1 MSQNDDYT
9 GSSESGDKF
18 IYWCAGALALILVII
33 GLVSYR
39 GAKQDD
45 QANQKAQQLITALQK
60 AGVQRLPSTDQV
72 ARVLGTDGGSVCQDP
87 HNALRKA
94 TLFSMITNGAAGPG
108 QRPVIA
114 DSRVFR
120 GQLAVIA
127 VYCPDELPKFQKF
140 VDDLRT
146 GNVVRS

>member
-1 MSQNDDYT
+1 MSVNDDYT
-9 GSSESGDKF
+9 GGSGSGDKF
-18 IYWCAGALALILVII
+18 IYWCFGALALILVVI
-33 GLVSYR
+33 GLVAYR

-45 QANQKAQQLITALQK
+45 EANQKADEFISVLQK
-60 AGVQRLPSTDQV
+60 AGVQRLPSQDQV

-87 HNALRKA
+87 THGLRKA

-108 QRPVIA
+108 MRPIIT
-114 DSRVFR
+114 DSRLLR

-127 VYCPDELPKFQKF
+127 VYCPDELPDFQKF

-146 GNVVRS
+146 GDVVRG

>member
-9 GSSESGDKF
+9 PNSGDKF
-18 IYWCAGALALILVII
+18 IYWVAGGLVLVLVVI
-33 GLVSYR
+33 GLISYR

-45 QANQKAQQLITALQK
+45 EANAKAGQLIAVLRH
-60 AGVQRLPSTDQV
+60 AGVERLPSTNQV

-87 HNALRKA
+87 SNGLRKA
-94 TLFSMITNGAAGPG
+94 TLFSMISNGAAGPG
-108 QRPVIA
+108 MRPIIT
-114 DSRVFR
+114 DSRLLR

-127 VYCPDELPKFQKF
+127 VYCPDELENFRNF

>member
-1 MSQNDDYT
+1 MSLNDDYA
-9 GSSESGDKF
+9 GNSEPGDKF
-18 IYWCAGALALILVII
+18 IYWCAGALVLILIVI

-45 QANQKAQQLITALQK
+45 EANQKADQLISVLQK
-60 AGVQRLPSTDQV
+60 AGVQRLPSQDQV

-87 HNALRKA
+87 GHGLRKA
-94 TLFSMITNGAAGPG
+94 TLFSMISNGAAGPG
-108 QRPVIA
+108 MRPIIT
-114 DSRVFR
+114 DRRLLR

-127 VYCPDELPKFQKF
+127 VYCPDELQDFQDF